1 MFDGSHFIS
10 TYEIIN
16 KSYCTTYYQKKHKHL
31 YEKITY
37 IGEIKAFIG
46 LMYYRALKF
55 LKNYSLSNLFLELY
69 FIPMFMGCMLHNRF
83 LFLLKHICFD
93 NINSRPD
100 KFEEERFVA
109 TQDFFDISY

>member
-1 MFDGSHFIS
+1 M
-10 TYEIIN
+10 
-16 KSYCTTYYQKKHKHL
+16 

-109 TQDFFDISY
+109 TQDFFDISYWNFVGSLILEDYFPLDETLYLMLT